1 MSTPK
6 IPVTAAAVEARL
18 RAELVDL
25 GVDEEEITAQSKLDM
40 LGIDSLD
47 VADLMTMV
55 AKEFKVEIARSE
67 LADVTIGQLI
77 ERIVA
82 SVSS

>member
-1 MSTPK
+1 MSISKLSLT
-6 IPVTAAAVEARL
+6 TSAVEERL

-25 GVDEEEITAQSKLDM
+25 GVEEEITSDSKFDM

-55 AKEFKVEIARSE
+55 AKEFRVDIPRSE
-67 LADVTIGQLI
+67 LADVTLGELA

-82 SVSS
+82 SVSA

>member
-1 MSTPK
+1 MSTPN
-6 IPVTAAAVEARL
+6 IPLTASAVEERL

-25 GVDEEEITAQSKLDM
+25 GVDAEEITSDSKFDM

-55 AKEFKVEIARSE
+55 TKEFRVDIPRSE
-67 LADVTIGQLI
+67 LADVTIGELV

-82 SVSS
+82 SVSA

>member
-1 MSTPK
+1 MS
-6 IPVTAAAVEARL
+6 IPLTTSAVEERL

-25 GVDEEEITAQSKLDM
+25 GVDAEEITADCKFDM

-47 VADLMTMV
+47 VADLMAMV
-55 AKEFKVEIARSE
+55 AKEFRVDIPRSE
-67 LADVTIGQLI
+67 LADVTLGGLA

-82 SVSS
+82 SVSA

>member
-1 MSTPK
+1 MSISKLSLT
-6 IPVTAAAVEARL
+6 TSAVEERL

-25 GVDEEEITAQSKLDM
+25 GVDAEEITADSKFDM

-55 AKEFKVEIARSE
+55 AKEFRVDIPRSE
-67 LADVTIGQLI
+67 LADVTLGELA

-82 SVSS
+82 SVSA

>member
-6 IPVTAAAVEARL
+6 IPVTAAAVEERL
-18 RAELVDL
+18 CAELVDL
-25 GVDEEEITAQSKLDM
+25 GVDEEEITADSKFDM

-55 AKEFKVEIARSE
+55 TKEFKVDIPRSE
-67 LADVTIGQLI
+67 LADVTIGQLV